1 MILNTG
7 LRTDIPGFF
16 SEWFYKRIDE
26 GFVYARSPYAKNM
39 VYSYKLDPELIDCII
54 FCTKNPKPMFN
65 KLEKLDKFNQY
76 WHITIT
82 PYEKE
87 VEPNVPTVDDVLE
100 SFKFL
105 SDKLGKEKVILR
117 YDPIFINEKYTLEK
131 HIESFE
137 YIISALSDYTTEAII
152 SFIDLYEKT
161 KRNFPSANE
170 VTHEERLKIANEVT
184 HEERL
189 RIGEEFA
196 KIGKKWNIKIKTCVE
211 GSELDKF
218 GLDSSGC
225 MTKEVI
231 EMAIGKNLDIPKQK
245 ARNGECYCL
254 LNNDIGAYNSCN
266 HGCLYCYAN
275 SNKGLV
281 KRNLKLHN
289 PKSPLLIGEIK
300 EDDII
305 KEMEQ
310 KSLIIN
316 DNTMQTKLF

>member
-16 SEWFYKRIDE
+16 SEWFYNRIDE
-26 GFVYARSPYAKNM
+26 GFVYVRNPYAKNQI
-39 VYSYKLDPELIDCII
+39 YSYKLDPALIDCII
-54 FCTKNPKPMFN
+54 FCTKNPKPMFEN
-65 KLEKLDKFNQY
+65 LEKIDKFNQY

-87 VEPNVPTVDDVLE
+87 IEPNIPPMNDVLE
-100 SFKFL
+100 SFKYL
-105 SDKLGKEKVILR
+105 SKKLGKENVTLR

-137 YIISALSDYTTEAII
+137 YIINSLSGYTTEAII

-161 KRNFPSANE
+161 KRNFPKAIE
-170 VTHEERLKIANEVT
+170 VTKDERLK
-184 HEERL
+184 L
-189 RIGEEFA
+189 GKEFA
-196 KIGKKWNIKIKTCVE
+196 QIGKKNNITIKTCVE

-218 GLDSSGC
+218 GIDSSGC

-231 EMAIGKNLDIPKQK
+231 ERAINKNLNVPKQK

-254 LNNDIGAYNSCN
+254 LNNDIGEYNTCG

-275 SNKGLV
+275 SNKRLV
-281 KRNLKLHN
+281 KRNLKLHD
-289 PKSPLLIGEIK
+289 PKSPILIGEIK

-305 KEMEQ
+305 KEMKQ

-316 DNTMQTKLF
+316 DSTRQTKLF

>member
-16 SEWFYKRIDE
+16 SEWFYNRIED
-26 GFVYARSPYAKNM
+26 GFVYVRNPYAKNQI
-39 VYSYKLDPELIDCII
+39 YSYRLDPELIDCII
-54 FCTKNPKPMFN
+54 FCTKNPKPMLEN
-65 KLEKLDKFNQY
+65 LEKIDKFNQY

-87 VEPNVPTVDDVLE
+87 IEPNVPPMNDVLE
-100 SFKFL
+100 SFKYL
-105 SDKLGKEKVILR
+105 SKKLGKENVTLR

-137 YIISALSDYTTEAII
+137 YIANSLSDYTTEAII

-161 KRNFPSANE
+161 KRNFPKARE
-170 VTHEERLKIANEVT
+170 VTKDERLK
-184 HEERL
+184 L
-189 RIGEEFA
+189 GKEFA
-196 KIGKKWNIKIKTCVE
+196 QIGKKNNITIKTCVE

-218 GLDSSGC
+218 GIDSSGC

-231 EMAIGKNLDIPKQK
+231 ERAINKNLNVPKQK

-254 LNNDIGAYNSCN
+254 LNNDIGEYNTCG

-275 SNKGLV
+275 SNKRLV
-281 KRNLKLHN
+281 KRNLKLHD
-289 PKSPLLIGEIK
+289 PKSPILIGEIK

-305 KEMEQ
+305 KEMNQ

-316 DNTMQTKLF
+316 DSTRQTKLS

>member
-1 MILNTG
+1 MELQMILNTG

-16 SEWFYKRIDE
+16 SEWFYNRIDD
-26 GFVYARSPYAKNM
+26 GFVYVRNPYAKNQI
-39 VYSYKLDPELIDCII
+39 YSYRLDPELIDCII
-54 FCTKNPKPMFN
+54 FCTKNPKPMFEN
-65 KLEKLDKFNQY
+65 LEKIDKFNQY

-87 VEPNVPTVDDVLE
+87 IEPNVPPMNDVLE
-100 SFKFL
+100 SFKYL
-105 SDKLGKEKVILR
+105 SKKLGKENVTLR

-137 YIISALSDYTTEAII
+137 YIINSLSGYTTEAII

-161 KRNFPSANE
+161 KRNFPKAIE
-170 VTHEERLKIANEVT
+170 VTKDERLK
-184 HEERL
+184 L
-189 RIGEEFA
+189 GKEFA
-196 KIGKKWNIKIKTCVE
+196 QIGKKNNITIKTCVE

-218 GLDSSGC
+218 GIDSSGC

-231 EMAIGKNLDIPKQK
+231 ERAINKNLNVPKQK

-254 LNNDIGAYNSCN
+254 LNNDIGEYNTCD

-275 SNKGLV
+275 SNKRLV
-281 KRNLKLHN
+281 KRNLKLHD
-289 PKSPLLIGEIK
+289 PKSPILIGEIK

-305 KEMEQ
+305 KEMKQ

-316 DNTMQTKLF
+316 DSTRQTKLF

>member
-16 SEWFYKRIDE
+16 SEWFYNRIED
-26 GFVYARSPYAKNM
+26 GFVYVRNPYAKNQI
-39 VYSYKLDPELIDCII
+39 YSYRLDPELIDCII
-54 FCTKNPKPMFN
+54 FCTKNPKPMFEN
-65 KLEKLDKFNQY
+65 LEKIDKFNQY

-87 VEPNVPTVDDVLE
+87 IEPNIPPMNDVLE
-100 SFKFL
+100 SFKYL
-105 SDKLGKEKVILR
+105 SKKLGKENVTLR

-137 YIISALSDYTTEAII
+137 YIINSLSDYTTEAII

-161 KRNFPSANE
+161 KRNFPKAKE
-170 VTHEERLKIANEVT
+170 VTKDERLKIGKEFA
-184 HEERL
+184 
-189 RIGEEFA
+189 RIGNEN
-196 KIGKKWNIKIKTCVE
+196 NIRIKTCVE
-211 GSELDKF
+211 GTELDKF
-218 GLDSSGC
+218 GIDSSGC

-231 EMAIGKNLDIPKQK
+231 ERAINKNLNIPKQK

-254 LNNDIGAYNSCN
+254 LNNDIGEYNTCG

-275 SNKGLV
+275 SNKRLV
-281 KRNLKLHN
+281 KRNLKLHD
-289 PKSPLLIGEIK
+289 PKSPILIGEIK

-305 KEMEQ
+305 KEMNQ

-316 DNTMQTKLF
+316 DSTRQTKLF

>member
-16 SEWFYKRIDE
+16 SEWFYNRIDD
-26 GFVYARSPYAKNM
+26 GFVYVRNPYAKNQI
-39 VYSYKLDPELIDCII
+39 YSYRLDPELIDCII
-54 FCTKNPKPMFN
+54 FCTKNPKPMFEN
-65 KLEKLDKFNQY
+65 LEKIDKFNQY

-87 VEPNVPTVDDVLE
+87 IEPNIPPMNDVLE
-100 SFKFL
+100 SFKYL
-105 SDKLGKEKVILR
+105 SKKLGKENVTLR

-137 YIISALSDYTTEAII
+137 YIINSLSGYTTEAII

-161 KRNFPSANE
+161 KRNFPKAKE
-170 VTHEERLKIANEVT
+170 VTKDERLKIGKEFA
-184 HEERL
+184 
-189 RIGEEFA
+189 RIGNEN
-196 KIGKKWNIKIKTCVE
+196 NIRIKTCVE
-211 GSELDKF
+211 GTELDKF
-218 GLDSSGC
+218 GIDSSGC

-231 EMAIGKNLDIPKQK
+231 ERAINKNLNIPKQK

-254 LNNDIGAYNSCN
+254 LNNDIGEYNTCD

-275 SNKGLV
+275 SNKRLV
-281 KRNLKLHN
+281 KRNLKLHD
-289 PKSPLLIGEIK
+289 PKSPILIGEIK

-305 KEMEQ
+305 KEMKQ

-316 DNTMQTKLF
+316 DSTRQTKLF

>member
-16 SEWFYKRIDE
+16 SEWFYNRIED
-26 GFVYARSPYAKNM
+26 GFVYVRNPYAKNQI
-39 VYSYKLDPELIDCII
+39 YSYRLDPELIDCII
-54 FCTKNPKPMFN
+54 FCTKNPKPMFEN
-65 KLEKLDKFNQY
+65 LEKIDKFNQY

-87 VEPNVPTVDDVLE
+87 IEPNVPPVDDVLE
-100 SFKFL
+100 SFKYL
-105 SDKLGKEKVILR
+105 SKRLGKENVTLR

-137 YIISALSDYTTEAII
+137 YIINSLSGYTTEAII

-161 KRNFPSANE
+161 KRNFPKAIE
-170 VTHEERLKIANEVT
+170 VTKDERLK
-184 HEERL
+184 L
-189 RIGEEFA
+189 GKEFA
-196 KIGKKWNIKIKTCVE
+196 QIGKKNNITIKTCVE

-218 GLDSSGC
+218 GIDSSGC

-231 EMAIGKNLDIPKQK
+231 ERAINKNLNVPKQK

-254 LNNDIGAYNSCN
+254 LNNDIGEYNTCD

-275 SNKGLV
+275 SNKRLV
-281 KRNLKLHN
+281 KRNLKLHD
-289 PKSPLLIGEIK
+289 PKSPILIGEIK

-305 KEMEQ
+305 KEMKQ

-316 DNTMQTKLF
+316 DSTRQTKLF

>member
-16 SEWFYKRIDE
+16 SEWFYNRIEE
-26 GFVYARSPYAKNM
+26 GFVYVRNPYVKNQI
-39 VYSYKLDPELIDCII
+39 YSYRLDPELIDCII
-54 FCTKNPKPMFN
+54 FCTKNPKPMLEN
-65 KLEKLDKFNQY
+65 LEKIDKFNQY

-87 VEPNVPTVDDVLE
+87 IEPNVPPMNDVLE
-100 SFKFL
+100 SFKYL
-105 SDKLGKEKVILR
+105 SKKLGKENVTLR

-137 YIISALSDYTTEAII
+137 YIINSLSGYTTEAII

-161 KRNFPSANE
+161 KRNFPKAIE
-170 VTHEERLKIANEVT
+170 VTKDERLK
-184 HEERL
+184 L
-189 RIGEEFA
+189 GKEFA
-196 KIGKKWNIKIKTCVE
+196 QIGKKNNITIKTCVE

-218 GLDSSGC
+218 GIDSSGC

-231 EMAIGKNLDIPKQK
+231 ERAINKNLNIPKQK

-254 LNNDIGAYNSCN
+254 LNNDIGEYNTCD

-275 SNKGLV
+275 SNKRLV
-281 KRNLKLHN
+281 KRNLKLHD
-289 PKSPLLIGEIK
+289 PKSPILIG
-300 EDDII
+300 
-305 KEMEQ
+305 
-310 KSLIIN
+310 
-316 DNTMQTKLF
+316 

>member
-16 SEWFYKRIDE
+16 SEWFYNRIDD
-26 GFVYARSPYAKNM
+26 GFVYVRNPYAKNQI
-39 VYSYKLDPELIDCII
+39 YSYRLDPELIDCII
-54 FCTKNPKPMFN
+54 FCTKNPKPMFEN
-65 KLEKLDKFNQY
+65 LEKIDKFNQY

-87 VEPNVPTVDDVLE
+87 IEPNVPPMNDVLE
-100 SFKFL
+100 SFKYL
-105 SDKLGKEKVILR
+105 SKKLGKENVTLR

-137 YIISALSDYTTEAII
+137 YIINSLSGYTTEAII

-161 KRNFPSANE
+161 KRNFPKARE
-170 VTHEERLKIANEVT
+170 VTKDERLK
-184 HEERL
+184 L
-189 RIGEEFA
+189 GKEFA
-196 KIGKKWNIKIKTCVE
+196 QIGKKNNITIKTCVE

-218 GLDSSGC
+218 GIDSSGC

-231 EMAIGKNLDIPKQK
+231 ERAINKNLNIPKQK

-254 LNNDIGAYNSCN
+254 LNNDIGEYNTCD

-275 SNKGLV
+275 SNKRLV
-281 KRNLKLHN
+281 KRNLKLHD
-289 PKSPLLIGEIK
+289 PKSPILIGEIK

-305 KEMEQ
+305 KEMKQ

-316 DNTMQTKLF
+316 DSTRQTKLF

>member
-16 SEWFYKRIDE
+16 SEWFYNRIDD
-26 GFVYARSPYAKNM
+26 GFVYVRNPYAKNQI
-39 VYSYKLDPELIDCII
+39 YSYRLDPELIDCII
-54 FCTKNPKPMFN
+54 FCTKNPKPM
-65 KLEKLDKFNQY
+65 LENIEKIDKFNQY

-87 VEPNVPTVDDVLE
+87 IEPNVPPMNDVLE
-100 SFKFL
+100 SFKYL
-105 SDKLGKEKVILR
+105 SKKLGKENVTLR

-137 YIISALSDYTTEAII
+137 YIINSLSGYTTEAII

-161 KRNFPSANE
+161 KRNFPKARE
-170 VTHEERLKIANEVT
+170 VTKDERLKIGKEFA
-184 HEERL
+184 
-189 RIGEEFA
+189 RIGNEN
-196 KIGKKWNIKIKTCVE
+196 NIRIKTCVE
-211 GSELDKF
+211 GTELDKF
-218 GLDSSGC
+218 GIDSSGC

-231 EMAIGKNLDIPKQK
+231 ERAINKNLNIPKQK

-254 LNNDIGAYNSCN
+254 LNNDIGEYNTCD

-275 SNKGLV
+275 SNKRLV
-281 KRNLKLHN
+281 KRNLKLHD
-289 PKSPLLIGEIK
+289 PKSPILIGEIK

-305 KEMEQ
+305 KEMNQ

-316 DNTMQTKLF
+316 DSTRQTKLF

>member
-16 SEWFYKRIDE
+16 SEWFYNRIDD
-26 GFVYARSPYAKNM
+26 GFVYVRNPYAKNQI
-39 VYSYKLDPELIDCII
+39 YSYRLDPELIDCII
-54 FCTKNPKPMFN
+54 FCTKNPKPMFEN
-65 KLEKLDKFNQY
+65 LEKIDKFNQY

-87 VEPNVPTVDDVLE
+87 IEPNVPPMNDVLE
-100 SFKFL
+100 SFKYL
-105 SDKLGKEKVILR
+105 SKKLGKENVTLR

-137 YIISALSDYTTEAII
+137 YIINSLSGYTTEAII

-161 KRNFPSANE
+161 KRNFPKARE
-170 VTHEERLKIANEVT
+170 VTKDERLK
-184 HEERL
+184 L
-189 RIGEEFA
+189 GKEFA
-196 KIGKKWNIKIKTCVE
+196 QIGKKNNITIKTCVE

-218 GLDSSGC
+218 GIDSSGC

-231 EMAIGKNLDIPKQK
+231 ERAINKNLNVPKQK

-254 LNNDIGAYNSCN
+254 LNNDIGEYNTCG

-275 SNKGLV
+275 SNKRLV
-281 KRNLKLHN
+281 KRNLKLHD
-289 PKSPLLIGEIK
+289 PKSPILIGEIK

-305 KEMEQ
+305 KEMNQ

-316 DNTMQTKLF
+316 DSTRQTKLF

>member
-1 MILNTG
+1 M
-7 LRTDIPGFF
+7 
-16 SEWFYKRIDE
+16 
-26 GFVYARSPYAKNM
+26 
-39 VYSYKLDPELIDCII
+39 
-54 FCTKNPKPMFN
+54 
-65 KLEKLDKFNQY
+65 LENIEKIDKFNQY

-87 VEPNVPTVDDVLE
+87 IEPNVPPMNDVLE
-100 SFKFL
+100 SFKYL
-105 SDKLGKEKVILR
+105 SKKLGKENVTLR

-137 YIISALSDYTTEAII
+137 YIINSLSGYTTEAII

-161 KRNFPSANE
+161 KRNFPKAIE
-170 VTHEERLKIANEVT
+170 VTKDERLK
-184 HEERL
+184 L
-189 RIGEEFA
+189 GKEFA
-196 KIGKKWNIKIKTCVE
+196 QIGKKNNITIKTCVE

-218 GLDSSGC
+218 GIDSSGC

-231 EMAIGKNLDIPKQK
+231 ERAINKNLNVPKQK

-254 LNNDIGAYNSCN
+254 LNNDIGEYNTCD

-275 SNKGLV
+275 SNKRLV

-289 PKSPLLIGEIK
+289 PKSPILIGEIK

-305 KEMEQ
+305 KEMKQ

-316 DNTMQTKLF
+316 DSTRQTKLF

>member
-16 SEWFYKRIDE
+16 SEWFYNRIED
-26 GFVYARSPYAKNM
+26 GFVYVRNPYAKNQI
-39 VYSYKLDPELIDCII
+39 YSYRLDPELIDCII
-54 FCTKNPKPMFN
+54 FCTKNPRPM
-65 KLEKLDKFNQY
+65 LENIEKIDKFNQY

-87 VEPNVPTVDDVLE
+87 IEPNVPPMNDVLE
-100 SFKFL
+100 SFKYL
-105 SDKLGKEKVILR
+105 SKKLGKENVTLR
-117 YDPIFINEKYTLEK
+117 YDPIFINEKYSLEK

-137 YIISALSDYTTEAII
+137 YIANSLSDYTTEAII

-161 KRNFPSANE
+161 KRNFPKARE
-170 VTHEERLKIANEVT
+170 VTKDERLK
-184 HEERL
+184 L
-189 RIGEEFA
+189 GKEFA
-196 KIGKKWNIKIKTCVE
+196 QIGKKNNITIKTCVE
-211 GSELDKF
+211 GTELDKF
-218 GLDSSGC
+218 GIDSSGC

-231 EMAIGKNLDIPKQK
+231 ERAINKNLNIPKQK

-254 LNNDIGAYNSCN
+254 LNNDIGEYNTCA

-275 SNKGLV
+275 SNKKLV
-281 KRNLKLHN
+281 KRNLKLHD
-289 PKSPLLIGEIK
+289 PKSPILIGEIK

-305 KEMEQ
+305 KEMKQ

-316 DNTMQTKLF
+316 DSTRQTKLF

>member
-16 SEWFYKRIDE
+16 SEWFYNRIDD
-26 GFVYARSPYAKNM
+26 GFVYVRNPYAKNQI
-39 VYSYKLDPELIDCII
+39 YSYRLDPELIDCII
-54 FCTKNPKPMFN
+54 FCTKNPKPMFEN
-65 KLEKLDKFNQY
+65 LEKIDKFNQY

-87 VEPNVPTVDDVLE
+87 IEPNIPPMNDVLE
-100 SFKFL
+100 SFKYL
-105 SDKLGKEKVILR
+105 SKKLGKENVTLR

-137 YIISALSDYTTEAII
+137 YIINSLSDYTTEAII

-161 KRNFPSANE
+161 KRNFPKAKE
-170 VTHEERLKIANEVT
+170 VTKDERLK
-184 HEERL
+184 L
-189 RIGEEFA
+189 GKEFA
-196 KIGKKWNIKIKTCVE
+196 QIGKKNNITIKTCVE

-218 GLDSSGC
+218 GIDSSGC

-231 EMAIGKNLDIPKQK
+231 ERAINKNLNVPKQK

-254 LNNDIGAYNSCN
+254 LNNDIGEYNTCG

-275 SNKGLV
+275 SNKRLV
-281 KRNLKLHN
+281 KRNLKLHD
-289 PKSPLLIGEIK
+289 PKSPILIGEIK

-305 KEMEQ
+305 KEMNQ

-316 DNTMQTKLF
+316 DSTRQTKLF

>member
-16 SEWFYKRIDE
+16 SEWFYNRIEE
-26 GFVYARSPYAKNM
+26 GFVYVRNPYVKNQI
-39 VYSYKLDPELIDCII
+39 YSYRLDPELIDCII
-54 FCTKNPKPMFN
+54 FCTKNPKPMLEN
-65 KLEKLDKFNQY
+65 LEKIDKFNQY

-87 VEPNVPTVDDVLE
+87 IEPNIPPMNDVLE
-100 SFKFL
+100 SFKYL
-105 SDKLGKEKVILR
+105 SKKLGKENVTLR

-137 YIISALSDYTTEAII
+137 YIANSLSDYTTEAII

-161 KRNFPSANE
+161 KRNFPKARE
-170 VTHEERLKIANEVT
+170 VTKDERLK
-184 HEERL
+184 L
-189 RIGEEFA
+189 GKEFA
-196 KIGKKWNIKIKTCVE
+196 QIGKKNNITIKTCVE

-218 GLDSSGC
+218 GIDSSGC

-231 EMAIGKNLDIPKQK
+231 ERAINKNLNIPKQK

-254 LNNDIGAYNSCN
+254 LNNDIGEYNTCA

-275 SNKGLV
+275 SNKKLV
-281 KRNLKLHN
+281 KRNLKLHD
-289 PKSPLLIGEIK
+289 PKSPILIGEIK

-305 KEMEQ
+305 KEMKQ

-316 DNTMQTKLF
+316 DSTRQTKLF

>member
-16 SEWFYKRIDE
+16 SEWFYNRIDE
-26 GFVYARSPYAKNM
+26 GFVYVRNPYAKNQI
-39 VYSYKLDPELIDCII
+39 YSYRLDPELIDCII
-54 FCTKNPKPMFN
+54 FCTKNPKPMFEN
-65 KLEKLDKFNQY
+65 LEKIDKFNQY

-87 VEPNVPTVDDVLE
+87 IEPNVPPMDDVLE
-100 SFKFL
+100 SFKYL
-105 SDKLGKEKVILR
+105 SKKLGKENVTLR

-137 YIISALSDYTTEAII
+137 YIINSLSGYTTEAII

-161 KRNFPSANE
+161 KRNFPKTKE
-170 VTHEERLKIANEVT
+170 VNKDERLM
-184 HEERL
+184 
-189 RIGEEFA
+189 IGKEFA
-196 KIGKKWNIKIKTCVE
+196 KIGKENNILIKTCVE
-211 GSELDKF
+211 GTELDKF
-218 GLDSSGC
+218 GIDSSGC

-231 EMAIGKNLDIPKQK
+231 ERAINKNLNIPKQK

-254 LNNDIGAYNSCN
+254 LNNDIGEYNTCN

-275 SNKGLV
+275 SNKRLV
-281 KRNLKLHN
+281 KRNLKLHD
-289 PKSPLLIGEIK
+289 PKSPILIGEIK

-305 KEMEQ
+305 KEMNQ

-316 DNTMQTKLF
+316 DSTRQTKLF

>member
-16 SEWFYKRIDE
+16 SEWFYNRIEE
-26 GFVYARSPYAKNM
+26 GFVYVRNPYVKNQI
-39 VYSYKLDPELIDCII
+39 YSYRLDPELIDCII
-54 FCTKNPKPMFN
+54 FCTKNPKPMLEN
-65 KLEKLDKFNQY
+65 LEKIDKFNQY

-82 PYEKE
+82 PYGKE
-87 VEPNVPTVDDVLE
+87 IEPNVPPMNDVLG
-100 SFKFL
+100 SFKYL
-105 SDKLGKEKVILR
+105 SKKLGKENVTLR

-137 YIISALSDYTTEAII
+137 YIANSLSDYTTEAII

-161 KRNFPSANE
+161 KRNFPKARE
-170 VTHEERLKIANEVT
+170 VTKDERLK
-184 HEERL
+184 L
-189 RIGEEFA
+189 GKEFA
-196 KIGKKWNIKIKTCVE
+196 QIGKKNNITIKTCVE
-211 GSELDKF
+211 GTELDKF
-218 GLDSSGC
+218 GIDSSGC

-231 EMAIGKNLDIPKQK
+231 ERAINKNLNIPKQK

-254 LNNDIGAYNSCN
+254 LNNDIGEYNTCA

-275 SNKGLV
+275 SNKKLV
-281 KRNLKLHN
+281 KRNLKLHD
-289 PKSPLLIGEIK
+289 PKSPILIGEIK

-305 KEMEQ
+305 KEMKQ

-316 DNTMQTKLF
+316 DSTRQTKLF

>member
-16 SEWFYKRIDE
+16 SEWFYNRIEE
-26 GFVYARSPYAKNM
+26 GFVYVRNPYVKNQI
-39 VYSYKLDPELIDCII
+39 YSYRLDPELIDCII
-54 FCTKNPKPMFN
+54 FCTKNPKPMLEN
-65 KLEKLDKFNQY
+65 LEKIDKFNQY

-87 VEPNVPTVDDVLE
+87 IEPNVPPMNDVLE
-100 SFKFL
+100 SFKYL
-105 SDKLGKEKVILR
+105 SKKLGKENVTLR
-117 YDPIFINEKYTLEK
+117 YDPIFINEKYSLEK

-137 YIISALSDYTTEAII
+137 YIANSLSDYTTEAII

-161 KRNFPSANE
+161 KRNFPKARE
-170 VTHEERLKIANEVT
+170 VTKDERLK
-184 HEERL
+184 L
-189 RIGEEFA
+189 GKEFA
-196 KIGKKWNIKIKTCVE
+196 QIGKKNNIIIKTCVE
-211 GSELDKF
+211 GTELDKF
-218 GLDSSGC
+218 GIDSSGC

-231 EMAIGKNLDIPKQK
+231 ERAINKNLNVPKQK

-254 LNNDIGAYNSCN
+254 LNNDIGEYNTCD

-275 SNKGLV
+275 SNKRLV
-281 KRNLKLHN
+281 KRNLKLHD
-289 PKSPLLIGEIK
+289 PKSPILIGEIK

-305 KEMEQ
+305 KEMNQ

-316 DNTMQTKLF
+316 DSTRQTKLF

>member
-16 SEWFYKRIDE
+16 SEWFYNRIED
-26 GFVYARSPYAKNM
+26 GFVYVRNPYAKNQI
-39 VYSYKLDPELIDCII
+39 YSYRLDPELIDCII
-54 FCTKNPKPMFN
+54 FCTKNPKPMFEN
-65 KLEKLDKFNQY
+65 LEKIDKFNQY

-87 VEPNVPTVDDVLE
+87 IEPNVPPINDVLE
-100 SFKFL
+100 SFKYL
-105 SDKLGKEKVILR
+105 SKKLGKENVTLR

-137 YIISALSDYTTEAII
+137 YIINSLSGYTTEAII

-161 KRNFPSANE
+161 KRNFPQARE
-170 VTHEERLKIANEVT
+170 VTKDERLKIGKEFA
-184 HEERL
+184 
-189 RIGEEFA
+189 RIGNEN
-196 KIGKKWNIKIKTCVE
+196 NIRIKTCVE
-211 GSELDKF
+211 GTELDKF
-218 GLDSSGC
+218 GIDSSGC

-231 EMAIGKNLDIPKQK
+231 ERAINKNLNIPKQK

-254 LNNDIGAYNSCN
+254 LNNDIGEYNTCD

-275 SNKGLV
+275 SNKRLV
-281 KRNLKLHN
+281 KRNLKLHD
-289 PKSPLLIGEIK
+289 PKSPILIGEIK

-305 KEMEQ
+305 KEMNQ

-316 DNTMQTKLF
+316 DSTRQTKLF

>member
-16 SEWFYKRIDE
+16 SEWFYNRIED
-26 GFVYARSPYAKNM
+26 GFVYVRNPYAKNQI
-39 VYSYKLDPELIDCII
+39 YSYRLDPELIDCII
-54 FCTKNPKPMFN
+54 FCTKNPKPMFEN
-65 KLEKLDKFNQY
+65 LEKIDKFNQY

-87 VEPNVPTVDDVLE
+87 IEPNVPPMNDVLE
-100 SFKFL
+100 SFKYL
-105 SDKLGKEKVILR
+105 SKKLGKENVTLR
-117 YDPIFINEKYTLEK
+117 YDPIFINEKYTLKK

-137 YIISALSDYTTEAII
+137 YIINSLSGYTTEAII

-161 KRNFPSANE
+161 KRNFPKARE
-170 VTHEERLKIANEVT
+170 VTKDERLKIGKEFA
-184 HEERL
+184 
-189 RIGEEFA
+189 RIGNEN
-196 KIGKKWNIKIKTCVE
+196 NIRIKTCVE
-211 GSELDKF
+211 GTELDKF
-218 GLDSSGC
+218 GIDSSGC

-231 EMAIGKNLDIPKQK
+231 ERAINKNLNIPKQK

-254 LNNDIGAYNSCN
+254 LNNDIGEYNTCG

-275 SNKGLV
+275 SNKRLV
-281 KRNLKLHN
+281 KRNLKLHD
-289 PKSPLLIGEIK
+289 PKSPILIGEIK

-305 KEMEQ
+305 KEMNQ

-316 DNTMQTKLF
+316 DSTRQTKLF

>member
-16 SEWFYKRIDE
+16 SEWFYNRIDD
-26 GFVYARSPYAKNM
+26 GFVYVRNPYAKNQI
-39 VYSYKLDPELIDCII
+39 YSYRLDPELIDCII
-54 FCTKNPKPMFN
+54 FCTKNPKPMFEN
-65 KLEKLDKFNQY
+65 LEKIDKFNQY

-87 VEPNVPTVDDVLE
+87 IEPNVPLINDVLE
-100 SFKFL
+100 SFKYL
-105 SDKLGKEKVILR
+105 SKKLGKENVTLR

-137 YIISALSDYTTEAII
+137 YIINSLSGYTTEAII

-161 KRNFPSANE
+161 KRNFPQARE
-170 VTHEERLKIANEVT
+170 VTKDERLKIGKEFA
-184 HEERL
+184 
-189 RIGEEFA
+189 RIGNEN
-196 KIGKKWNIKIKTCVE
+196 NIRIKTCVE
-211 GSELDKF
+211 GTELDKF
-218 GLDSSGC
+218 GIDSSGC

-231 EMAIGKNLDIPKQK
+231 ERAINKNLNIPKQK

-254 LNNDIGAYNSCN
+254 LNNDIGEYNTCG

-275 SNKGLV
+275 SNKRLV
-281 KRNLKLHN
+281 KRNLKLHD
-289 PKSPLLIGEIK
+289 PKSPILIGEIK

-305 KEMEQ
+305 KEMNQ

-316 DNTMQTKLF
+316 DSTRQTKLF

>member
-16 SEWFYKRIDE
+16 SEWFYNRIEE
-26 GFVYARSPYAKNM
+26 GFVYVRNPYVKNQI
-39 VYSYKLDPELIDCII
+39 YSYRLDPELIDCII
-54 FCTKNPKPMFN
+54 FCTKNPKPMLEN
-65 KLEKLDKFNQY
+65 LEKIDKFNQY

-87 VEPNVPTVDDVLE
+87 IEPNVPPMNDVLG
-100 SFKFL
+100 SFKYL
-105 SDKLGKEKVILR
+105 SKKLGKENVTLR

-137 YIISALSDYTTEAII
+137 YIANSLSDYTTEAII

-161 KRNFPSANE
+161 KRNFPKARE
-170 VTHEERLKIANEVT
+170 VTKDERLK
-184 HEERL
+184 L
-189 RIGEEFA
+189 GKEFA
-196 KIGKKWNIKIKTCVE
+196 QIGKKNNITIKTCVE
-211 GSELDKF
+211 GTELDKF
-218 GLDSSGC
+218 GIDSSGC

-231 EMAIGKNLDIPKQK
+231 ERAINKNLNIPKQK

-254 LNNDIGAYNSCN
+254 LNNDIGEYNTCA

-275 SNKGLV
+275 SNKKLV
-281 KRNLKLHN
+281 KRNLKLHD
-289 PKSPLLIGEIK
+289 PKSPILIGEIK

-305 KEMEQ
+305 KEMKQ

-316 DNTMQTKLF
+316 DSTRQTKLF

>member
-16 SEWFYKRIDE
+16 SEWFYNRIEE
-26 GFVYARSPYAKNM
+26 GFVYVRNPYVKNQI
-39 VYSYKLDPELIDCII
+39 YSYRLDPELIDCII
-54 FCTKNPKPMFN
+54 FCTKNPKPMFEN
-65 KLEKLDKFNQY
+65 LEKIDKFNQY

-87 VEPNVPTVDDVLE
+87 IEPNIPPMNDVLE
-100 SFKFL
+100 SFKYL
-105 SDKLGKEKVILR
+105 SKKLGKENVTLR

-137 YIISALSDYTTEAII
+137 YIANSLSDYTTEAII

-161 KRNFPSANE
+161 KRNFPKARE
-170 VTHEERLKIANEVT
+170 VTKDERLK
-184 HEERL
+184 L
-189 RIGEEFA
+189 GKEFA
-196 KIGKKWNIKIKTCVE
+196 QIGKKNNITIKTCVE
-211 GSELDKF
+211 GTELDKF
-218 GLDSSGC
+218 GIDSSGC

-231 EMAIGKNLDIPKQK
+231 ERAINKNLNIPKQK

-254 LNNDIGAYNSCN
+254 LNNDIGEYNTCA

-275 SNKGLV
+275 SNKKLV
-281 KRNLKLHN
+281 KRNLKLHD
-289 PKSPLLIGEIK
+289 PKSPILIGEIK

-305 KEMEQ
+305 KEMKQ

-316 DNTMQTKLF
+316 DSTRQTKLF

>member
-16 SEWFYKRIDE
+16 SEWFYNRIDD
-26 GFVYARSPYAKNM
+26 GFVYVRNPYAKNQI
-39 VYSYKLDPELIDCII
+39 YSYRLDPELIDCII
-54 FCTKNPKPMFN
+54 FCTKNPKPMFEN
-65 KLEKLDKFNQY
+65 LEKIDKFNQY

-87 VEPNVPTVDDVLE
+87 IEPNVPPINDVLE
-100 SFKFL
+100 SFKYL
-105 SDKLGKEKVILR
+105 SKKLGKENVTLR

-137 YIISALSDYTTEAII
+137 YIINSLSGYTTEAII

-161 KRNFPSANE
+161 KRNFPQARE
-170 VTHEERLKIANEVT
+170 VTKDERLKIGKEFA
-184 HEERL
+184 
-189 RIGEEFA
+189 RIGNEN
-196 KIGKKWNIKIKTCVE
+196 NIRIKTCVE
-211 GSELDKF
+211 GTELDKF
-218 GLDSSGC
+218 GIDSSGC

-231 EMAIGKNLDIPKQK
+231 ERAINKNLNIPKQK

-254 LNNDIGAYNSCN
+254 LNNDIGEYNTCG

-275 SNKGLV
+275 SNKRLV
-281 KRNLKLHN
+281 KRNLKLHD
-289 PKSPLLIGEIK
+289 PKSPILIGEIK

-305 KEMEQ
+305 KEMNQ

-316 DNTMQTKLF
+316 DSTRQTKLF

>member
-16 SEWFYKRIDE
+16 SEWFYNRIEE
-26 GFVYARSPYAKNM
+26 GFVYVRNPYVKNQI
-39 VYSYKLDPELIDCII
+39 YSYRLDPELIDCII
-54 FCTKNPKPMFN
+54 FCTKNPKPMLEN
-65 KLEKLDKFNQY
+65 LEKIDKFNQY

-87 VEPNVPTVDDVLE
+87 IEPNVPPMNDVLE
-100 SFKFL
+100 SFKYL
-105 SDKLGKEKVILR
+105 SKKLGKENVTLR

-137 YIISALSDYTTEAII
+137 YIINSLSGYTTEAII

-161 KRNFPSANE
+161 KRNFPKARE
-170 VTHEERLKIANEVT
+170 VTKDERLK
-184 HEERL
+184 L
-189 RIGEEFA
+189 GKEFA
-196 KIGKKWNIKIKTCVE
+196 QIGKKNNITIKTCVE
-211 GSELDKF
+211 GTELDKF
-218 GLDSSGC
+218 GIDSSGC

-231 EMAIGKNLDIPKQK
+231 ERAINKNLNIPKQK

-254 LNNDIGAYNSCN
+254 LNNDIGEYNTCA

-275 SNKGLV
+275 SNKKLV
-281 KRNLKLHN
+281 KRNLKLHD
-289 PKSPLLIGEIK
+289 PKSPILIGEIK

-305 KEMEQ
+305 KEMKQ

-316 DNTMQTKLF
+316 DSTRQTKLF

>member
-16 SEWFYKRIDE
+16 SEWFYNRIED
-26 GFVYARSPYAKNM
+26 GFVYVRNPYAKNQI
-39 VYSYKLDPELIDCII
+39 YSYRLDPELIDCII
-54 FCTKNPKPMFN
+54 FCTKNPKPMFEN
-65 KLEKLDKFNQY
+65 LEKIDKFNQY

-87 VEPNVPTVDDVLE
+87 IEPNVPPMNDVLE
-100 SFKFL
+100 RFKYL
-105 SDKLGKEKVILR
+105 SKKLGKENVTLR
-117 YDPIFINEKYTLEK
+117 YDPIFINEKYSLEK

-137 YIISALSDYTTEAII
+137 YIANSLSDYTTEAII

-161 KRNFPSANE
+161 KRNFPKARE
-170 VTHEERLKIANEVT
+170 VTKDERLK
-184 HEERL
+184 L
-189 RIGEEFA
+189 GKEFA
-196 KIGKKWNIKIKTCVE
+196 QIGKKNNIIIKTCVE
-211 GSELDKF
+211 GTELDKF
-218 GLDSSGC
+218 GIDSSGC

-231 EMAIGKNLDIPKQK
+231 ERAINKNLNIPKQK

-254 LNNDIGAYNSCN
+254 LNNDIGEYNTCA

-275 SNKGLV
+275 SNKKLV
-281 KRNLKLHN
+281 KRNLKLHD
-289 PKSPLLIGEIK
+289 PKSPILIGEIK

-305 KEMEQ
+305 KEMKQ

-316 DNTMQTKLF
+316 DSTRQTKLF

>member
-16 SEWFYKRIDE
+16 SEWFYNRIED
-26 GFVYARSPYAKNM
+26 GFVYVRNPYAKNQI
-39 VYSYKLDPELIDCII
+39 YSYRLDPELIDCII
-54 FCTKNPKPMFN
+54 FCTKNPKPMFEN
-65 KLEKLDKFNQY
+65 LEKIDKFNQY

-87 VEPNVPTVDDVLE
+87 IEPNVPPINDVLE
-100 SFKFL
+100 SFKYL
-105 SDKLGKEKVILR
+105 SKKLGKENVTLR

-137 YIISALSDYTTEAII
+137 YIINSLSGYTTEAII

-161 KRNFPSANE
+161 KRNFPQARE
-170 VTHEERLKIANEVT
+170 VTKDERLKIGKEFA
-184 HEERL
+184 
-189 RIGEEFA
+189 RIGNEN
-196 KIGKKWNIKIKTCVE
+196 NIRIKTCVE
-211 GSELDKF
+211 GTELDKF
-218 GLDSSGC
+218 GIDSSGC

-231 EMAIGKNLDIPKQK
+231 ERAINKNLNIPKQK

-254 LNNDIGAYNSCN
+254 LNNDIGEYNTCG

-275 SNKGLV
+275 SNKRLV
-281 KRNLKLHN
+281 KRNLKLHD
-289 PKSPLLIGEIK
+289 PKSPILIGEIK

-305 KEMEQ
+305 KEMNQ

-316 DNTMQTKLF
+316 DSTRQTKLF

>member
-16 SEWFYKRIDE
+16 SEWFYNRIED
-26 GFVYARSPYAKNM
+26 GFVYVRNPYAKNQI
-39 VYSYKLDPELIDCII
+39 YSYRLDPELIDCII
-54 FCTKNPKPMFN
+54 FCTKNPKPMFEN
-65 KLEKLDKFNQY
+65 LEKIDKFNQY

-87 VEPNVPTVDDVLE
+87 IEPNVPPINDVLE
-100 SFKFL
+100 SFKYL
-105 SDKLGKEKVILR
+105 SKKLGKENVTLR

-137 YIISALSDYTTEAII
+137 YIINSLSGYTTEAII

-161 KRNFPSANE
+161 KRNFPQARE
-170 VTHEERLKIANEVT
+170 VTKDERLKIGKEFA
-184 HEERL
+184 
-189 RIGEEFA
+189 RIGNEN
-196 KIGKKWNIKIKTCVE
+196 NIRIKTCVE
-211 GSELDKF
+211 GTELDKF
-218 GLDSSGC
+218 GIDSSGC

-231 EMAIGKNLDIPKQK
+231 ERVINKNLNIPKQK

-254 LNNDIGAYNSCN
+254 LNNDIGEYNTCD

-275 SNKGLV
+275 SNKRLV
-281 KRNLKLHN
+281 KRNLKLHD
-289 PKSPLLIGEIK
+289 PKSPILIGEIK

-305 KEMEQ
+305 KEMKQ

-316 DNTMQTKLF
+316 DSTRQTKLF